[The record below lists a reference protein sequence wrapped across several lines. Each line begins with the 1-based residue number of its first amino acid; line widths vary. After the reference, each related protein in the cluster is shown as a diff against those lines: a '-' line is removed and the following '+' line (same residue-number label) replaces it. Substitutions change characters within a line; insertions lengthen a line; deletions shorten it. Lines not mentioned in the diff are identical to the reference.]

1 MSVLE
6 ATHTTDFTLPSW
18 SAAEFLDT
26 PYGGGLLLRAVICRL
41 APGRWQW
48 SIMAIENDR
57 GELIA
62 IGTERCVAEARRTA
76 ASEIEKCIH
85 DPSALD

>member
-1 MSVLE
+1 MSILE
-6 ATHTTDFTLPSW
+6 ATHAIDYTLPSW

-26 PYGGGLLLRAVICRL
+26 PCGRGLLLRAVICRL

-62 IGTERCVAEARRTA
+62 LGTERSVAEARQTA
-76 ASEIEKCIH
+76 ASEIDKCLH
-85 DPSALD
+85 DPLTLD